1 MKELKELSAIEK
13 LEAVKAA
20 MEAFGYDFDHMTV
33 SEAFDMFRKINET
46 IQNTTKQL

>member
-1 MKELKELSAIEK
+1 MKELSAVEK

-20 MEAFGYDFDHMTV
+20 MEAFGYDFNYMTV

>member
-1 MKELKELSAIEK
+1 MKELSAIEK

-33 SEAFDMFRKINET
+33 SETFDMFRKINDT
-46 IQNTTKQL
+46 IKDIIN